1 MQDAQI
7 FVSYR
12 RDDTRGWLRQLVG
25 PLQRVFGAERVFVDT
40 RSIEPGA
47 LFPVELNW
55 ALGRVAVVLVLIGP
69 HWADAEGCRRLAQ
82 PADWVRRELLAA
94 LQRDVRIVPVLLG
107 KAALPAAGD
116 LPTELQPLLQRQAA
130 ELSEEHWDSALD
142 DLIARLAGS
151 VERDPVCEV
160 TMDLRRMLH
169 LIHLNP
175 ETARAVGESAAVL
188 RELCRVTARLASRK
202 RIHDLLHEIEEE
214 CLQPLVHAP
223 ESRHVTTHAVKLADA
238 AAAIDAELP
247 ASAVPFARAQR
258 LRADLGRAAQRLR
271 ALDALAAEASGAGP
285 ADGAGESPAPPRCI
299 GGGTAVL
306 EVPVVV
312 MSASQGMP
320 AQVRWRQAVRGALKA
335 LAEVMSSLSRMNDF
349 IADAAGQLRLDDL
362 ATMLAAVRATLDPQA
377 HAHDR
382 ERLADNAAKVGALAA
397 ELRWR
402 VAEHGVLQSVD
413 DHLRAAGPAGMRGH
427 AGGDGACGATSAANP
442 GRGAPVEA
450 GEPGELGELRH
461 LLEEIDTSDIDPM
474 PVLREAMQA
483 GHCLHLRRVVT
494 QLREVVGT
502 PACAG
507 PPGRGPGAAGAAA
520 SSGAASMPTGAA
532 ASASVASASA
542 PVSARAWPRRLQA
555 LHAQSAHQFND
566 ADVELMALC
575 ARLGDLGDSLA
586 HLLDSVGGPR

>member
-25 PLQRVFGAERVFVDT
+25 PLQRVFGAGRVFVDT

-47 LFPVELNW
+47 QFPVELNW
-55 ALGRVAVVLVLIGP
+55 ALGRVVVVLVLIGP
-69 HWADAEGCRRLAQ
+69 HWADADGRRRLAQ

-107 KAALPAAGD
+107 KASLPAAGD
-116 LPTELQPLLQRQAA
+116 LPAELQPLLQRQAA
-130 ELSEEHWDSALD
+130 ELSEEHWDSELD

-160 TMDLRRMLH
+160 TMDLRRVLH

-175 ETARAVGESAAVL
+175 ETARAVGESAAAL

-202 RIHDLLHEIEEE
+202 RVHDLLHEIEEE

-223 ESRHVTTHAVKLADA
+223 ASRHVTAHALKLADA
-238 AAAIDAELP
+238 AAAIEAELP

-258 LRADLGRAAQRLR
+258 LRADLGRAAQALR
-271 ALDALAAEASGAGP
+271 ALDALAAEAGRPGHAADAGEGP
-285 ADGAGESPAPPRCI
+285 ASPVCVGE
-299 GGGTAVL
+299 GTAVL
-306 EVPVVV
+306 EAPVAAVV
-312 MSASQGMP
+312 AAHDKA
-320 AQVRWRQAVRGALKA
+320 AQVCWRQAVRGALKA

-362 ATMLAAVRATLDPQA
+362 AAMLVAVRATLDPQA

-382 ERLADNAAKVGALAA
+382 ERLADNAAKVRTLAA

-413 DHLRAAGPAGMRGH
+413 DQLRAAGPAGLRGRTGGGAGEG
-427 AGGDGACGATSAANP
+427 AGGGGAATDTGGGACNEQ
-442 GRGAPVEA
+442 RGQGELCERGEPS
-450 GEPGELGELRH
+450 EPGELRELRH
-461 LLEEIDTSDIDPM
+461 LLDDIDTGDIDPM
-474 PVLREAMQA
+474 PSLRQAMQA

-502 PACAG
+502 SASAG
-507 PPGRGPGAAGAAA
+507 PPRRGPAPAAA
-520 SSGAASMPTGAA
+520 SL
-532 ASASVASASA
+532 SARV
-542 PVSARAWPRRLQA
+542 PARAWPRRLQA

-575 ARLGDLGDSLA
+575 ARLGDLGDSLT